1 MVNKILLVCALI
13 LLVGACAF
21 TARGEFGRSLV
32 LVIPALLV
40 LEYVSR
46 SGKQIK

>member
-1 MVNKILLVCALI
+1 MNKVLLLCALA

-21 TARGEFGRSLV
+21 TARGEFGRSFV
-32 LVIPALLV
+32 LIIPALLV

-46 SGKQIK
+46 GNKQIK

>member
-1 MVNKILLVCALI
+1 MANKILLVCALI

-32 LVIPALLV
+32 LIVPALVV
-40 LEYVSR
+40 LEFVSR
-46 SGKQIK
+46 GNKQIK